1 MKLVNLTCP
10 NCGAPLEKIG
20 DNLCCNACGGAFAI
34 DYDDADVEHE
44 KLQTEDERAAR
55 EFEHEKEMM
64 EIKHRQLEESRIA
77 AEKRENKRKS
87 QERLGRAVKNKI
99 SGLIT
104 LVIIVGFFFGCY
116 KLSVHWGI
124 VPPMSEIIESAKQEA
139 KDPYDFISAGF
150 HEATFGKITI
160 GNERGIA
167 TDREGDSGVTF
178 GNIDFGENGSSR
190 IQVSIFELASEPIDF
205 EIYKGKREDG
215 VCLGTFHYHKK
226 SIWNTYQVEEYD
238 LPEKLCGVQELT
250 FVFHE
255 KVHFKGFQFIK
266 E

>member
-1 MKLVNLTCP
+1 M
-10 NCGAPLEKIG
+10 GAL
-20 DNLCCNACGGAFAI
+20 
-34 DYDDADVEHE
+34 
-44 KLQTEDERAAR
+44 
-55 EFEHEKEMM
+55 
-64 EIKHRQLEESRIA
+64 
-77 AEKRENKRKS
+77 
-87 QERLGRAVKNKI
+87 
-99 SGLIT
+99 
-104 LVIIVGFFFGCY
+104 
-116 KLSVHWGI
+116 
-124 VPPMSEIIESAKQEA
+124 A

-150 HEATFGKITI
+150 HEETFGKITI

-178 GNIDFGENGSSR
+178 GNIDFGETGSSR

-255 KVHFKGFQFIK
+255 KVHFKGFIFKQ
-266 E
+266 ESET